1 MDYLF
6 VDKIKEITRNDLKTV
21 GDVFRESGES
31 GLETCSD
38 LLEQDVKNSVKT
50 FDNFFKEYNENFSI

>member
-6 VDKIKEITRNDLKTV
+6 VDKIKEITHNDLKTV
-21 GDVFRESGES
+21 GDVFRESGKS

-50 FDNFFKEYNENFSI
+50 FDNFFKEYNENFGI